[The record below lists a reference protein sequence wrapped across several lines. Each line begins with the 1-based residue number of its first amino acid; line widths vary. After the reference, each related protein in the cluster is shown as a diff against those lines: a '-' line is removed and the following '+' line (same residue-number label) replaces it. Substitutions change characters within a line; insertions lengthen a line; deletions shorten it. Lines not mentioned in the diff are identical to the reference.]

1 MTEIL
6 VLSTTNTPELAQA
19 IASALVEA
27 NEAACVNIVP
37 GIRSVYRWEGKVC
50 DETEFLLLIKSTAE
64 RFDAINARIHRLH
77 TYQVPEV
84 IAVPITAGD
93 PAYLQWIRDSKF
105 EIKRPV
111 ANPDSDP
118 DLQPVTCNG

>member
-6 VLSTTNTPELAQA
+6 VLSTTDTPELARK
-19 IASALVEA
+19 IAFALVEA

-64 RFDAINARIHRLH
+64 RFEAINARIHQLH

-93 PAYLQWIRDSKF
+93 PAYLRWIRDSIF
-105 EIKRPV
+105 GIKKP
-111 ANPDSDP
+111 AAIPTATG
-118 DLQPVTCNG
+118 DL

>member
-6 VLSTTNTPELAQA
+6 VLSTTDTPELAQR
-19 IASALVEA
+19 IASALIEA

-77 TYQVPEV
+77 TYHVPEV

-93 PAYLQWIRDSKF
+93 PAYLQWIRNSRF
-105 EIKRPV
+105 EIR
-111 ANPDSDP
+111 D
-118 DLQPVTCNG
+118 